1 MTYVSYEDGKPAST
15 TRPAEDGAVNSVE
28 QASLLIRNA
37 ILSGQY
43 GPGVR
48 IKVAEISTR
57 FGLSAMPVREALRK
71 LEGEGLIQ
79 IEPNRGATVRG
90 LDRRFIEEL
99 YELNTELQVLA
110 IRRGMASLTFE
121 KLDELEERSR
131 AYDEATARGD
141 VPAGIRLNRELHAA
155 IVGIGGN
162 LEALRIF
169 QRGWELI
176 SAFRLRYGY
185 GRGRERGLVREH
197 RTLLDALRRLD
208 LPLAEA
214 VIRMQTTANLQDLLA
229 RMDERTVALY
239 PSGGS
244 E

>member
-1 MTYVSYEDGKPAST
+1 MTFVSDGERKSAST
-15 TRPAEDGAVNSVE
+15 GPVEYGAVNSVE
-28 QASLLIRNA
+28 QATLLIRNA

-57 FGLSAMPVREALRK
+57 FDLSAMPVREALRK

-121 KLDELEERSR
+121 KIDELEEKSA
-131 AYDEATARGD
+131 AYDQATARGD
-141 VPAGIRLNRELHAA
+141 VASGIRLNRELHAM
-155 IVGIGGN
+155 IVSIGGN

-185 GRGRERGLVREH
+185 GHGRERGLVREH
-197 RTLLDALRRLD
+197 RALLDALRRLD

-214 VIRMQTTANLQDLLA
+214 VIRMQTTANLQDLLS
-229 RMDERTVALY
+229 RMDEVAVKL
-239 PSGGS
+239 
-244 E
+244 